1 VLTDRGTADT
11 TKSLDHMSTLGA
23 FEMVTSFVRLC
34 RVTAIVGSCA
44 MMLAACGKK
53 DQVASGQVVAHVGDQ
68 VVTTQELEN
77 EFRWANVP
85 ADKQKDPEVIKRV
98 LGELV
103 ARKYL
108 LQQALAAKL
117 DREPG
122 VLLDV
127 LRSREQVLENAYLM
141 RTVAAKSPGKADVD
155 RFIANNPSKFA
166 YRKIFNVEQIGFA
179 LGPNSQT
186 IVDANKDAKS
196 LDEIDQQLTS
206 AGIPHSRQ
214 IGVLSSGDIPPD
226 FYNSIE
232 AKKADDV
239 FFVRSGPNG
248 VFFKVK
254 SEEVRPLEGEAAANL
269 ARQLMRADALKG
281 EAAIATY
288 SANLEAKY
296 EGDYAK
302 IMQQGG
308 DKKN

>member
-1 VLTDRGTADT
+1 
-11 TKSLDHMSTLGA
+11 
-23 FEMVTSFVRLC
+23 MVTSFVRLC

-53 DQVASGQVVAHVGDQ
+53 DQAASGQVVAHVGDQ

-85 ADKQKDPEVIKRV
+85 ADKQKDPELIKRV

-127 LRSREQVLENAYLM
+127 LRSREQVLENAYLT
-141 RTVAAKSPGKADVD
+141 RTVASKSPGKADVD

-179 LGPNSQT
+179 LGPTSQT

-254 SEEVRPLEGEAAANL
+254 SEEVRPLDGEAAANL
-269 ARQLMRADALKG
+269 ARQLMRADALKA
-281 EAAIATY
+281 EAGIATY

-296 EGDYAK
+296 EGDYTK